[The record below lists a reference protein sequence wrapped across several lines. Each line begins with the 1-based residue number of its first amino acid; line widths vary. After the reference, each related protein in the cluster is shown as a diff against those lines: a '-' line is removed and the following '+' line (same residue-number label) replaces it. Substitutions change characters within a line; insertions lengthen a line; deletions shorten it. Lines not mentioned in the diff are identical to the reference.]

1 MLKKTDLKELDDD
14 PNPFHYRLDW
24 SNTNFNINA
33 LRKLYC
39 ARTFILFAVR
49 HIQIHSFTHFSLY
62 W

>member
-14 PNPFHYRLDW
+14 PNPFYYTLDW
-24 SNTNFNINA
+24 SNTNFNT

-39 ARTFILFAVR
+39 ATSFILFAVR
-49 HIQIHSFTHFSLY
+49 HTQIHSFTHFSLY